1 VNQSYDVIVV
11 GAGSAGSPLA
21 ARLSEDAARSV
32 LLLEAGPRFVG
43 ADQFPP
49 ELRYGGLLSAMVPD
63 HPNNWGMVATVRD
76 GVLQPLP
83 RGRVVGG
90 SSALNGTL
98 FTRGLPEDFDSWRD
112 EGNEEWSYDHVLPF
126 FKKLE
131 SDHDIHDEY
140 HGTRG
145 PVPVRRASP
154 VEWVP
159 IDRAFVAACREAGF
173 PDDPDM
179 NSPKS
184 IGVGALPVNNL
195 NGIRMNTAITYLD
208 PAQHRPNLT
217 VRGGVLVRRVLLEGG
232 RAVGIEAEVDGEVS
246 TIHAGEVVISAG
258 AIKSPQLLMLS
269 GIGPADELQR
279 VGIPVLHDLPT
290 VGRQFTDHCSLVVRF
305 RVKKRRSPIPDPTQ
319 SAWAH
324 AGLHYTSTGS
334 DEYSDMLL
342 LQSAIPI
349 NNTMMYG
356 VSLFGRAKA
365 LRSAIGKMSLPKL
378 VDQVR
383 YGWDHNITC
392 IIARGASRG
401 EVRLTSS
408 APNAKP
414 DLYYH
419 YLDSE
424 ADRKRMRESLRL
436 AADLVASEPY
446 RALGAQ
452 RLDPS
457 DDDLGSDA
465 ALDKYMSTHV
475 GTSIHMASTCRM
487 GPSAETA
494 VVDQYCR
501 VHGVDRLRVVD
512 SSIMPTVVRRCP
524 AATAVMIGERA
535 AAFFD

>member
-1 VNQSYDVIVV
+1 
-11 GAGSAGSPLA
+11 
-21 ARLSEDAARSV
+21 
-32 LLLEAGPRFVG
+32 
-43 ADQFPP
+43 
-49 ELRYGGLLSAMVPD
+49 
-63 HPNNWGMVATVRD
+63 VR
-76 GVLQPLP
+76 
-83 RGRVVGG
+83 
-90 SSALNGTL
+90 
-98 FTRGLPEDFDSWRD
+98 
-112 EGNEEWSYDHVLPF
+112 
-126 FKKLE
+126 
-131 SDHDIHDEY
+131 
-140 HGTRG
+140 
-145 PVPVRRASP
+145 
-154 VEWVP
+154 
-159 IDRAFVAACREAGF
+159 
-173 PDDPDM
+173 
-179 NSPKS
+179 
-184 IGVGALPVNNL
+184 
-195 NGIRMNTAITYLD
+195 
-208 PAQHRPNLT
+208 
-217 VRGGVLVRRVLLEGG
+217 
-232 RAVGIEAEVDGEVS
+232 
-246 TIHAGEVVISAG
+246 
-258 AIKSPQLLMLS
+258 
-269 GIGPADELQR
+269 
-279 VGIPVLHDLPT
+279 
-290 VGRQFTDHCSLVVRF
+290 
-305 RVKKRRSPIPDPTQ
+305 KRRSPIPDPTQ

-356 VSLFGRAKA
+356 VSLFGRVKA

-392 IIARGASRG
+392 IIGRGASRG
-401 EVRLTSS
+401 EIRLTSS
-408 APNAKP
+408 DPNAKP